1 MEGQKKAMPSSPSS
15 PIVGIG
21 ELLWDLLPAG
31 PRLGGTTA
39 NFSVLC
45 ARLGEAATLVS
56 RVGRDELGA
65 AAMQQLQQIV
75 PGRSFNLEHIQ
86 TSATLPTGTVTVR
99 LDAEGRPHYTIDE
112 PVAWDEIA
120 LKPDLIELAGQASV
134 VCFGTLAQRNQASSR
149 SIRAFLEATA
159 PGCVRVCDANLRMPF
174 CTPEVLGWA
183 LDHATV
189 LKISDEELP
198 ELTHMLRLQGRI
210 EKESG
215 GAPVDPAALTEWAG
229 NAAHALLAA
238 APQTE
243 LVAITLGSNGSL
255 LADRNGTHRHRG
267 IPVKVADTI
276 GAGDAFTA
284 GLVFAYLREADLEQ
298 IAAAA
303 NLCGSYVASQEGA
316 TPELPAEVLS
326 AIHAALD

>member
-1 MEGQKKAMPSSPSS
+1 MPTSPLS

-45 ARLGEAATLVS
+45 ARLGEAAALVS
-56 RVGRDELGA
+56 RVGRDEFGT
-65 AAMQQLQQIV
+65 AAMHQLQQIG
-75 PGRSFNLEHIQ
+75 PAACFNLEHVQ
-86 TSATLPTGTVTVR
+86 TSETLPTGTVTVR

-112 PVAWDEIA
+112 PVAWDEIT
-120 LKPDLIELAGQASV
+120 LTPDLIELAGQASV
-134 VCFGTLAQRNQASSR
+134 VCFGTLAQRRQPSSR
-149 SIRAFLEATA
+149 SIRAFVEATA
-159 PGCVRVCDANLRMPF
+159 PECVRVCDANLRMPF

-198 ELTHMLRLQGRI
+198 ELTRLLRLQGRT

-215 GAPVDPAALTEWAG
+215 CAPADPAGLTDWATE
-229 NAAHALLAA
+229 AAKALLAS

-243 LVAITLGSNGSL
+243 VVAITLGPNGSL
-255 LADRNGTHRHRG
+255 LANRSGTHRHMG
-267 IPVKVADTI
+267 FSVKVADTI

-284 GLVFAYLREADLEQ
+284 GLVYAYRRDTSLEH
-298 IAAAA
+298 IGAVA

-326 AIHAALD
+326 AIHAALG

>member
-1 MEGQKKAMPSSPSS
+1 
-15 PIVGIG
+15 
-21 ELLWDLLPAG
+21 LWDLLPAG

-45 ARLGEAATLVS
+45 ARLGEAAALVS
-56 RVGRDELGA
+56 RVGYDELGA
-65 AAMQQLQQIV
+65 AAMRQLQQIV
-75 PGRSFNLEHIQ
+75 PGPSFNLEHIQ
-86 TSATLPTGTVTVR
+86 TSASLPTGTVTVR

-120 LKPDLIELAGQASV
+120 LTPDLIELAGQASV
-134 VCFGTLAQRNQASSR
+134 VCFGTLAQRNQPSSR

-159 PGCVRVCDANLRMPF
+159 PQCVRVCDVNLRMPF

-198 ELTHMLRLQGRI
+198 ELTRLLRIQGRLEREI
-210 EKESG
+210 DA
-215 GAPVDPAALTEWAG
+215 APVDAESLTRWAS
-229 NAAHALLAA
+229 NAANTLLAA
-238 APQTE
+238 AAETK
-243 LVAITLGSNGSL
+243 LVAITLGPNGSL
-255 LADRNGTHRHRG
+255 LANRNGTHRHKG
-267 IPVKVADTI
+267 LPVKVADTI

-284 GLVFAYLREADLEQ
+284 GLVYAYLRDSSLEQ
-298 IAAAA
+298 IAAVA

-326 AIHAALD
+326 AIHTTLD